1 MLKTKY
7 LLDLYHDLVVQNKGE
22 KEFHQ
27 AVLEMFQTL
36 DPVIHSYPEI
46 ITNNIIPELLKPERI
61 IEVEIDWVNEKGENE
76 QHLAY
81 RIQYSSTLGVY
92 KGGLRY
98 SPNVSISIFKFLA
111 FEQTFKN
118 ALTTLP
124 MGGGKGGANF
134 NPRGRSAK
142 DIKLFTEAFITALA
156 PYLGADTDVP
166 AGDIGVGQREVMLM
180 VEKYSELKDDAYGA
194 FTGKLPDK
202 GGILG
207 RKEATGHGLVYFVEE
222 ALAVIKKTTLNNK
235 KVVVSGSGNV
245 ALYAAFKA
253 REKGA
258 TVVAMSDSDGYVYNP
273 EGLDLDIIKE
283 IKETKRERIRSYL
296 DYDKAAIYENDAVAI
311 WGVKCDIALPCATQ
325 NELDETGV
333 AALIKNGVIFVAEG
347 ANMPTT
353 KTGVELLRDNKILFA
368 PGKAANAGGVYV
380 SGLEMIQH
388 QKQVKYTFT
397 EVDAKLQSTMK
408 AIFQNSYQ
416 TAKTHNRP
424 NDLLFGAN
432 LSSFLLVAEKMLEI
446 RKKHTG

>member
-7 LLDLYHDLVVQNKGE
+7 LLDLYHDLVVENKTE

-27 AVLEMFQTL
+27 AVFEMFQTL
-36 DPVIHSYPEI
+36 DPVINHYPEI
-46 ITNNIIPELLKPERI
+46 IANDIIPRLLKPERV
-61 IEVEIDWVNEKGENE
+61 IEAEIDWINEKGESE

-81 RIQYSSTLGVY
+81 RIQYNSALGVY

-134 NPRGRSAK
+134 NPRGRSPK
-142 DIKLFTEAFITALA
+142 DVKLFTEAFITALA
-156 PYLGADTDVP
+156 PYLGADVDVP
-166 AGDIGVGQREVMLM
+166 AGDIGVGQSEVMLM

-194 FTGKLPDK
+194 FTGKLPEK
-202 GGILG
+202 GGISG

-222 ALAVIKKTTLNNK
+222 ALKVIKKTDLNNK

-253 REKGA
+253 QEKGA
-258 TVVAMSDSDGYVYNP
+258 TVVAMSDSDGYVYNSK
-273 EGLDLDIIKE
+273 GLNLQVIKE
-283 IKETKRERIRSYL
+283 IKEVNKERIKSYVSF
-296 DYDKAAIYENDAVAI
+296 DKEATYVDNAAAIWEI
-311 WGVKCDIALPCATQ
+311 KCDIAIPCATQ
-325 NELDETGV
+325 NELDEVGV

-353 KTGVELLRDNKILFA
+353 KAGVELLRDNNILFA

-388 QKQVKYTFT
+388 QEQTKYTFA
-397 EVDAKLQSTMK
+397 EVDVKLQATMK

-416 TAKTHNRP
+416 TAKKHERD

-432 LSSFLLVAEKMLEI
+432 LSSFLLVAQKMIEKREKL
-446 RKKHTG
+446 

>member
-7 LLDLYHDLVVQNKGE
+7 LLDLYHDLVSENNEE

-27 AVLEMFQTL
+27 AVLEMFETL
-36 DPVIHSYPEI
+36 DPVIQDYPEI
-46 ITNNIIPELLKPERI
+46 IANNVIPRLLRAERI
-61 IEVEIDWVNEKGENE
+61 IEVEIDWVNEKGEDE

-81 RIQYSSTLGVY
+81 RIQYNSALGVY

-98 SPNVSISIFKFLA
+98 SPNVNISIFKFLA

-142 DIKLFTEAFITALA
+142 DVKLFTEAFITALA
-156 PYLGADTDVP
+156 PYLGADIDVP
-166 AGDIGVGQREVMLM
+166 AGDIGVGQSEVMLM

-194 FTGKLPDK
+194 FTGKIPDK

-207 RKEATGHGLVYFVEE
+207 RKEATGHGLIYFVEE
-222 ALAVIKKTTLNNK
+222 ALDVIKKTTLNNK

-253 REKGA
+253 QEKGA
-258 TVVAMSDSDGYVYNP
+258 IVVAMSDSDGYVYNAN
-273 EGLDLDIIKE
+273 GLNLSVIKE
-283 IKETKRERIRSYL
+283 IKEVKKERIKSYISF
-296 DYDKAAIYENDAVAI
+296 DKEAIYYDNSAAIWEI
-311 WGVKCDIALPCATQ
+311 KCDIALPCATQ
-325 NELDETGV
+325 NELDEKGV
-333 AALIKNGVIFVAEG
+333 AVLIENGVMFVAEG

-353 KTGVELLRDNKILFA
+353 KAGVELLRENNILFA

-388 QKQVKYTFT
+388 QEQTKYTFA
-397 EVDAKLQSTMK
+397 EVDDKLHATMK
-408 AIFQNSYQ
+408 AIFQNCYQ
-416 TAKTHNRP
+416 TAQKHRRN

-432 LSSFLLVAEKMLEI
+432 LSSFVLVAQKMIERREKP
-446 RKKHTG
+446 